1 MRFKKSQISD
11 QNPRQ
16 TILSMWAAWHSL
28 RVSAQVLERRL
39 QAQHMPSARTAWGL
53 YSPYRVERRQ
63 QQAIEIDPD
72 FAGGY
77 KGLAWVHT
85 TPPV

>member
-16 TILSMWAAWHSL
+16 TILSMWAAWPSL

-72 FAGGY
+72 SAGGY